1 MEMVMKIILE
11 NLSELKLDSSLFLY
25 KYNHPNRQHHSI
37 FVSSVNFSLL
47 ILSLMNLYYI
57 K

>member
-37 FVSSVNFSLL
+37 FVSSVNFPLL
-47 ILSLMNLYYI
+47 VLSLMNLHYI